1 MGRKACQTGLQ
12 VLAHRSPP
20 RLCARIEGACL
31 QFVRA
36 RTLGRIEG
44 DRQIAVST
52 NLSADPVPGTV
63 IAIRSNAVGETYC
76 DGSR

>member
-1 MGRKACQTGLQ
+1 MPDWAPGT
-12 VLAHRSPP
+12 SSPIPP
-20 RLCARIEGACL
+20 RLCARIDGACL

-44 DRQIAVST
+44 DRQMAVST
-52 NLSADPVPGTV
+52 NLSAARVPGTD
-63 IAIRSNAVGETYC
+63 IAILSNAVGETYC